1 MNLSCPSSIYPWRG
15 GNDVTTGIVS
25 VPRAHATVDGRDAEF
40 EALFT
45 ELFPRLARFAY
56 RLVRSEEAARD
67 IAQESL
73 ARTWTRWIAVKDPE
87 PYAFLVAT
95 NLVRERWRREPV
107 ESRVLTVLANSIPEV
122 AGGPDLDLR
131 DVVDR
136 LPARLREVVLLHYF
150 ADLPLERVAQ
160 TVGRPVGT
168 VKQRLHKARGL
179 LAAMIVE
186 GER

>member
-1 MNLSCPSSIYPWRG
+1 M
-15 GNDVTTGIVS
+15 TTGTVS
-25 VPRAHATVDGRDAEF
+25 VPRAQATVEDRDAAF
-40 EALFT
+40 EVLFSD
-45 ELFPRLARFAY
+45 LFPRLAKYAF

-67 IAQESL
+67 IAQEAL
-73 ARTWTRWIAVKDPE
+73 ARTWTRWVSVKDPE

-107 ESRVLTVLANSIPEV
+107 ESRALTVLANSIP
-122 AGGPDLDLR
+122 AISAGPDLDLR

-136 LPARLREVVLLHYF
+136 LPTRLREVVLLHYF
-150 ADLPLERVAQ
+150 ADLPLEQVAQ

-179 LAAMIVE
+179 LAGMIE
-186 GER
+186 KGER